1 MCGTD
6 SQCDPFYGRNMDE
19 QQHRHSHSDERRSGD
34 GRFGRDSHF
43 NLYTDIR
50 RMFEQH
56 VIHSICESF
65 STGSGYDHTADLHDA
80 DRECGVER
88 FAIDRNLDID
98 ADAGRNN
105 LYREWHELYGEWF
118 AGRDYLYLYGDQQQ
132 RVHVAVLG
140 QCGDQCSTGR
150 SGIGRGR

>member
-1 MCGTD
+1 
-6 SQCDPFYGRNMDE
+6 
-19 QQHRHSHSDERRSGD
+19 
-34 GRFGRDSHF
+34 
-43 NLYTDIR
+43 
-50 RMFEQH
+50 MFEQH
-56 VIHSICESF
+56 VVYGVCESF

-105 LYREWHELYGEWF
+105 LYGERHELHGHG
-118 AGRDYLYLYGDQQQ
+118 ASGQCNVHLHGNQQQ
-132 RVHVAVLG
+132 WLHVARIG